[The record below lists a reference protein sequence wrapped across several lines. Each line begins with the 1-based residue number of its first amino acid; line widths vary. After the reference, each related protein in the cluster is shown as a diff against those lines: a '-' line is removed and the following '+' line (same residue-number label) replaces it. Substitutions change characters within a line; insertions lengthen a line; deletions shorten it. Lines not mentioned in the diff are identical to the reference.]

1 VPGVAEGVCGNC
13 RVWDKSV
20 ACSFNRSIR
29 EQGKIIAKA
38 AEELEDLRAGTDE
51 EIEAGTARE
60 RKEIIGGHA
69 LRQGVLP
76 KKYCS

>member
-20 ACSFNRSIR
+20 ACSFNKSIKDQER
-29 EQGKIIAKA
+29 IVDKA
-38 AEELEDLRAGTDE
+38 IDELEDLKPGTDN

-60 RKEIIGGHA
+60 RDEIIGGHR
-69 LRQGVLP
+69 LRQGVLL
-76 KKYCS
+76 KKYCM

>member
-1 VPGVAEGVCGNC
+1 MPGVAEGVCGNC

-20 ACSFNRSIR
+20 GCSFNRSIR
-29 EQGKIIAKA
+29 EQAKIIEKA
-38 AEELEDLRAGTDE
+38 AEELEDLKAGTDD
-51 EIEAGTARE
+51 EIENGWARE
-60 RKEIIGGHA
+60 RAEVIGGHR

>member
-13 RVWDKSV
+13 RIWDKSV
-20 ACSFNRSIR
+20 GCDFNKSIK
-29 EQGKIIAKA
+29 QQQKIIEEATQ
-38 AEELEDLRAGTDE
+38 ELEGLKAGTDN

-60 RKEIIGGHA
+60 REDRIGGYK
-69 LRQGVLP
+69 LRKGVLP